1 MRIAVI
7 ANTAWYLSN
16 FRLNLMRAL
25 SEAGHEIVAVAP
37 GDQYVARIHD
47 AGFRFGG

>member
-7 ANTAWYLSN
+7 ANTSWHLFN

-25 SEAGHEIVAVAP
+25 EMRGHQIVAVSPA
-37 GDQYVARIHD
+37 DDYIERIVAE
-47 AGFRFGG
+47 GF